1 VVRCL
6 LGAGVLGDSLNKH
19 NSTAIKTD
27 KKTPTSWVVLR
38 HELAARRPQEKH
50 SKKKIRQDV
59 SLM

>member
-1 VVRCL
+1 
-6 LGAGVLGDSLNKH
+6 LNKH

-38 HELAARRPQEKH
+38 HELAARRPQVKH
-50 SKKKIRQDV
+50 SKKIRQDV